1 MAGNMAHDDRRHD
14 DLRDAAYV
22 LSGRVRL
29 GILGELGRPMTP
41 TALADRLRTHR
52 STVSRALSALE
63 EKGLVKCVTPE
74 RKLVRFY
81 RITSKGQVAL
91 DRARGLGTEETGQAH
106 GKA

>member
-1 MAGNMAHDDRRHD
+1 M
-14 DLRDAAYV
+14 
-22 LSGRVRL
+22 

-63 EKGLVKCVTPE
+63 EKGLVRCVTPE
-74 RKLVRFY
+74 RKIVRFY

-91 DRARGLGTEETGQAH
+91 DRARGLGREQESPA
-106 GKA
+106 